1 MKKEQYIRILNNNFR
16 HSAEKNSLGHQCT
29 FSAQQRPKTLV
40 SSKKQSFAV
49 AQPESLAAC
58 IISNEEKS
66 CWLNKSNFTSIF
78 GRGMNHF
85 GLNCLHGEKEGRVYL
100 LCLFVCFC
108 LCIICNCCNVRT
120 RCYATLMNARRNL
133 FFKKINLLV
142 TEMQMQV
149 AAPSNTFT
157 APLLPLSSFY

>member
-1 MKKEQYIRILNNNFR
+1 M
-16 HSAEKNSLGHQCT
+16 
-29 FSAQQRPKTLV
+29 
-40 SSKKQSFAV
+40 

-120 RCYATLMNARRNL
+120 SMLCYINECQKKP
-133 FFKKINLLV
+133 FFQINLLV

-157 APLLPLSSFY
+157 APLLPLSSFYWMQFSVQACMCVCVCVPHASLCLALLCYLFYKIVWKAMFKS